1 MSLEIN
7 KRDWQGLKNAIKR
20 NPQSVIRE
28 AKTLFTRVGSY
39 VDRFLAT
46 SPWRIGGANGG
57 VPYATGELFRNAR
70 QRTWTPYSLTIATNT
85 QAVPYGVYVHEG
97 TSKMQARP
105 YYESAMAGTKVGQ
118 EEAISKFM
126 GAIIKD
132 LAK

>member
-7 KRDWQGLKNAIKR
+7 KRDWQGLQNAIKR
-20 NPQSVIRE
+20 NPQVVVRE
-28 AKTLFTRVGSY
+28 AKTLFIRVGSY

-46 SPWRIGGANGG
+46 SPWRIGGASGG

-70 QRTWTPYSLTIATNT
+70 NRTFTPYSMVISTNES
-85 QAVPYGVYVHEG
+85 AVPYAVYVSEG

-105 YYESAMAGTKVGQ
+105 YYESAMAGTKVEQ
-118 EEAISKFM
+118 ENAINQFM
-126 GAIIKD
+126 DAIIKD

>member
-7 KRDWQGLKNAIKR
+7 KRDWQGLQTAIKR
-20 NPQSVIRE
+20 NPQVVLQE

-46 SPWRIGGANGG
+46 NPWTIGGASGG

-70 QRTWTPYSLTIATNT
+70 NRTFTPYSMIISTNESV
-85 QAVPYGVYVHEG
+85 VPYAQFVHDG
-97 TSKMQARP
+97 TVKMQARP
-105 YYESAMAGTKVGQ
+105 YYEAAMAGTKVEQ
-118 EEAISKFM
+118 ENAINQFM
-126 GAIIKD
+126 DAILKD